1 MMYLEDSANGSECQ
15 SFRVSL
21 WSLLFEDWGLA
32 SAKYL
37 KGSLITLAAVALTPS
52 ILTGRG
58 CRLSEL
64 SEDIALLILQIS
76 EITSFVQTI

>member
-1 MMYLEDSANGSECQ
+1 M
-15 SFRVSL
+15 
-21 WSLLFEDWGLA
+21 
-32 SAKYL
+32 
-37 KGSLITLAAVALTPS
+37 ITLAAIALTPS

-58 CRLSEL
+58 CSLSEL